1 MADLNIQEIWQL
13 LDDIKD
19 PEIPVVSI
27 VEMGMVR
34 DVRVDGQKVT
44 VSLSPTF
51 AGCPA
56 LRVIQEE
63 VTRSLLE
70 AGVGDA
76 DVRITISPSWS
87 SEAITPQARNKMKKI
102 GLAPPPHHQ
111 GSIELALMEPVSC
124 PYCSSTN
131 TSLKNDFGS
140 SLCRAIY
147 FCYNCQQPFEQFKP
161 L

>member
-1 MADLNIQEIWQL
+1 MTDITVQNIWQL
-13 LDDIKD
+13 LGDIKD

-27 VEMGMVR
+27 VEMGMVQE
-34 DVRVDGQKVT
+34 VHVDGQKVT
-44 VSLSPTF
+44 VSLTPTF

-56 LRVIQEE
+56 LRVIQEQ

-70 AGVGDA
+70 AGAGEANVH
-76 DVRITISPSWS
+76 ITLSPSWS
-87 SEAITPQARNKMKKI
+87 SEAITPEARNKMKKI

-111 GSIELALMEPVSC
+111 GSLALALTEPVAC
-124 PYCSSTN
+124 PYCGSTS

-147 FCYNCQQPFEQFKP
+147 YCYNCQQPFEQFKP